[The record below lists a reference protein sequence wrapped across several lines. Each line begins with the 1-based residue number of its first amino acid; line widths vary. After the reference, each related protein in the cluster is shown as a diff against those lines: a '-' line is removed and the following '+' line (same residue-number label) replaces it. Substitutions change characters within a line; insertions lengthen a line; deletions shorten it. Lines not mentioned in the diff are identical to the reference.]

1 MLKVKI
7 ECRNVGCE
15 KIANRL
21 AKFGVDHYKVWLYNE
36 SVYAF
41 FKIDAISSLKKLAQQ
56 LKRMKNLEIKY
67 HRIEKVK
74 ESWLR
79 RILGLDQSKN

>member
-15 KIANRL
+15 KIASCL
-21 AKFGVDHYKVWLYNE
+21 DKFGSSNYKVWLYSDN
-36 SVYAF
+36 VYAF
-41 FKIDAISSLKKLAQQ
+41 FKIDSISSLKKLARQ
-56 LKRMKNLEIKY
+56 LKRIKNMEIKY
-67 HRIEKVK
+67 HRIEMVR

-79 RILGLDQSKN
+79 RILDLSQSKN

>member
-15 KIANRL
+15 KIANCL
-21 AKFGVDHYKVWLYNE
+21 EKFRDSHYKVWLYNDN
-36 SVYAF
+36 VFAF
-41 FKIDAISSLKKLAQQ
+41 FKIDSISSLKKLARE
-56 LKRMKNLEIKY
+56 LKRIKSLEIKY

-74 ESWLR
+74 KSWLG
-79 RILGLDQSKN
+79 RILSLNRSKN